1 MRGFVFLGVFCAC
14 AGIAGCGNPAKPASE
29 QKPSNAAPAIPEE
42 IANAG
47 RGALGN
53 ESEVLAYGDLALSGR
68 QQVLVI
74 NRLIKPGAE
83 QTPSIVFT
91 RLAVLE
97 GDAGKWKEV
106 LLCDEHLKNSSGFLG
121 GTPAASIT
129 AWRLQ
134 FEKNPEKGLLLFFM
148 PYQQGAAVRNQTIE
162 VRWNPEVKR
171 YQAMD
176 ATFTTFV
183 GEAPAIEEIHRQ
195 LK

>member
-1 MRGFVFLGVFCAC
+1 MRGFLFLGLICAW
-14 AGIAGCGNPAKPASE
+14 AGMTGCGNPAKPSSD
-29 QKPSNAAPAIPEE
+29 QKPVNAAPAIPEE
-42 IANAG
+42 IASAG
-47 RGALGN
+47 RTALGN
-53 ESEVLAYGDLALSGR
+53 EAEVLAYGDLALIGR

-74 NRLIKPGAE
+74 NRLIQPASE
-83 QTPSIVFT
+83 QSPAIVFT

-97 GDAGKWKEV
+97 NDDGKWKEV

-121 GTPAASIT
+121 GTPNAAIT

-134 FEKNPEKGLLLFFM
+134 FEKNPQRGLSLFFI
-148 PYQQGAAVRNQTIE
+148 PYQQGAGVRSQTIE

-176 ATFTTFV
+176 ASYTNFI
-183 GEAPAIEEIHRQ
+183 GEAPAIEEIHRP

>member
-1 MRGFVFLGVFCAC
+1 MT
-14 AGIAGCGNPAKPASE
+14 GCGNPAKPSSD
-29 QKPSNAAPAIPEE
+29 QKPVNAAPAIPEE
-42 IANAG
+42 IASAG
-47 RGALGN
+47 RTALGN
-53 ESEVLAYGDLALSGR
+53 EAEVLAYGDLALIGR

-74 NRLIKPGAE
+74 NRLIQPASE
-83 QTPSIVFT
+83 QSPAIVFT

-97 GDAGKWKEV
+97 NDDGKWKEV

-121 GTPAASIT
+121 GTPNAAIT

-134 FEKNPEKGLLLFFM
+134 FEKNPQRGLSLFFI
-148 PYQQGAAVRNQTIE
+148 PYQQGAGVRSQTIE

-176 ATFTTFV
+176 ASYTNFI
-183 GEAPAIEEIHRQ
+183 GEAPAIEEIHRP